1 MKFISSLCL
10 FFLYFSL
17 LCVAFFTMHG
27 MVKAEDLT
35 TSNLAPS
42 MSDMTAS
49 DGTSIGSGHGCSQGQ
64 YCTSG
69 TTEGGGTYSSTFDVP
84 LTEAELNQGFTLN
97 SGITINS
104 HSSNSRLPTCANG
117 VLQSGDCR
125 DIFKL
130 TIKLKDGNNVVESFV
145 HQEELTWTGLKD
157 FNYTD
162 TVGTNDY
169 GLLTGVLELYG
180 IDAGYPVG
188 YYGPQF
194 SDPSITIDYQT
205 ALVIEDVVTTVTDFI
220 ETQTQNEIMNASGA
234 ATDIVP
240 MATTVATVAVPVIQ
254 TYTSAAPVE
263 PIESPI
269 SEPVVAAPTMTTA
282 PVVETTMSAPVVEP
296 VAPAAPTIAPV
307 AQQTETQQAE
317 TQRAETQIETAMQP
331 VAPEPS
337 SSQETASTET
347 ATETSSTETT
357 TEIVSEP
364 STPKPESTPKAV
376 AKGRPQKTKGK
387 TKTAR
392 KTVATATTTT
402 VPVSVPVTPAA
413 AAQAVVSNIAPS
425 QKYGSTAQ
433 TVTLVAMGMIA
444 NNRGLFKSPSIPDAA
459 NFFSSSS
466 VPDGPSMVDPMQ
478 NYKVFGQSN
487 GLHNELVESQW
498 SK

>member
-69 TTEGGGTYSSTFDVP
+69 TTEGGGTYSSTFDIP
-84 LTEAELNQGFTLN
+84 LTEAELQQGFTLN

-130 TIKLKDGNNVVESFV
+130 TIKLKDGTNVVESFV
-145 HQEELTWTGLKD
+145 HQEELTWSGLKD
-157 FNYTD
+157 FNYTN

-254 TYTSAAPVE
+254 TYISAAPVE

-296 VAPAAPTIAPV
+296 VAPAAPIIAPV

-317 TQRAETQIETAMQP
+317 TQQAETQIETAMQP

-337 SSQETASTET
+337 SSQETASEP
-347 ATETSSTETT
+347 TSE
-357 TEIVSEP
+357 
-364 STPKPESTPKAV
+364 STPAPKAV
-376 AKGRPQKTKGK
+376 AKAKPQKAK
-387 TKTAR
+387 TQRKTASSST
-392 KTVATATTTT
+392 TVT

-478 NYKVFGQSN
+478 NYQVFGQSN

>member
-10 FFLYFSL
+10 FFLYFFL
-17 LCVAFFTMHG
+17 LCVAFVSMYG

-35 TSNLAPS
+35 TSNLAPNIS
-42 MSDMTAS
+42 GFTESG
-49 DGTSIGSGHGCSQGQ
+49 GTSVGQGWGCSSGQ

-69 TTEGGGTYSSTFDVP
+69 TNEGGGTYTSTFDVP

-97 SGITINS
+97 SGITVNS
-104 HSSNSRLPTCANG
+104 HSSNSRLPSCANG

-130 TIKLKDGNNVVESFV
+130 TITLKDSGTTVETFV
-145 HQEELTWTGLKD
+145 HQEELTWSGLKD

-169 GLLTGVLELYG
+169 GILTGILQLYG

-194 SDPSITIDYQT
+194 SNPSLTIDYQT
-205 ALVIEDVVTTVTDFI
+205 ALITEDTTTLITDVMQT
-220 ETQTQNEIMNASGA
+220 ETEATIMNAATGGTGG
-234 ATDIVP
+234 TDITSSAVTVSVP
-240 MATTVATVAVPVIQ
+240 SFQ
-254 TYTSAAPVE
+254 TYTNTASTVVNTPVDTSSSSSSVFTPPVDTSSA
-263 PIESPI
+263 S
-269 SEPVVAAPTMTTA
+269 T
-282 PVVETTMSAPVVEP
+282 ETTMDSAPVIET
-296 VAPAAPTIAPV
+296 AAAAPTIAPV

-317 TQRAETQIETAMQP
+317 ETQAETQIEEAMSEPTSESAPSPKAAAKAKPQKSKTQRQTA
-331 VAPEPS
+331 S
-337 SSQETASTET
+337 SS
-347 ATETSSTETT
+347 ATGE
-357 TEIVSEP
+357 
-364 STPKPESTPKAV
+364 
-376 AKGRPQKTKGK
+376 
-387 TKTAR
+387 
-392 KTVATATTTT
+392 
-402 VPVSVPVTPAA
+402 VSVPITPAA

-444 NNRGLFKSPSIPDAA
+444 NNRGLFKSPSIPDVA

-466 VPDGPSMVDPMQ
+466 VPDGPSIVDPMQ
-478 NYKVFGQSN
+478 NYQVFGQSN

>member
-10 FFLYFSL
+10 FLLYFFL
-17 LCVAFFTMHG
+17 LCVAFVSMYG

-35 TSNLAPS
+35 TSNLAPNIS
-42 MSDMTAS
+42 GFTESG
-49 DGTSIGSGHGCSQGQ
+49 GTSVGQGWGCSSGQ

-69 TTEGGGTYSSTFDVP
+69 TNEGGGTYTSTFDVP

-97 SGITINS
+97 SGITVNS

-130 TIKLKDGNNVVESFV
+130 TIKLKDGSNVVESFV
-145 HQEELTWTGLKD
+145 HQEELTWSGLKD

-234 ATDIVP
+234 VADIIP
-240 MATTVATVAVPVIQ
+240 ITSTVATVAVPVIQ
-254 TYTSAAPVE
+254 TYTSVTPVE
-263 PIESPI
+263 PISPPI
-269 SEPVVAAPTMTTA
+269 SEPITAAPTMTTA
-282 PVVETTMSAPVVEP
+282 PVVETIMSAPVVEP

-317 TQRAETQIETAMQP
+317 TQQAETQIETAMQP
-331 VAPEPS
+331 VAAEPS
-337 SSQETASTET
+337 APQETASEP
-347 ATETSSTETT
+347 TS
-357 TEIVSEP
+357 
-364 STPKPESTPKAV
+364 ESTLAPKAV
-376 AKGRPQKTKGK
+376 AKAKPQKAK
-387 TKTAR
+387 TQRKTASSST
-392 KTVATATTTT
+392 TVT

-478 NYKVFGQSN
+478 NYQVFGQSN

-498 SK
+498 EK

>member
-1 MKFISSLCL
+1 MKFIRSSFFVIYFALLCL
-10 FFLYFSL
+10 GVF
-17 LCVAFFTMHG
+17 VMHG
-27 MVKAEDLT
+27 IITSPANADPLT
-35 TSNLAPS
+35 SSNLAPN
-42 MSDMTAS
+42 MGDMTAS
-49 DGTSIGSGHGCSQGQ
+49 EGTSIGSGYGGSQGQ

-69 TTEGGGTYSSTFDVP
+69 TTEGGGTYSSTFNIP

-97 SGITINS
+97 SGITVNS
-104 HSSNSRLPTCANG
+104 HSSNSRLPSCANG

-130 TIKLKDGNNVVESFV
+130 TITLKDSGTTVETFV
-145 HQEELTWTGLKD
+145 HQEELTWSGLKD

-169 GLLTGVLELYG
+169 GILTGILQLYG

-194 SDPSITIDYQT
+194 SNPSLTIDYQT

-234 ATDIVP
+234 VADIVP
-240 MATTVATVAVPVIQ
+240 ITSTVATVAVPVIQ
-254 TYTSAAPVE
+254 TYTSVAPVE
-263 PIESPI
+263 PISPPI
-269 SEPVVAAPTMTTA
+269 SEPIAAAPTMTTA
-282 PVVETTMSAPVVEP
+282 PVVETIMSAPVVEP

-317 TQRAETQIETAMQP
+317 TQQAETQIETAMQP
-331 VAPEPS
+331 VAAEPS
-337 SSQETASTET
+337 APQETASEP
-347 ATETSSTETT
+347 TSE
-357 TEIVSEP
+357 
-364 STPKPESTPKAV
+364 STPAPKAV
-376 AKGRPQKTKGK
+376 AKAKPQKAK
-387 TKTAR
+387 TQRKTASSS
-392 KTVATATTTT
+392 TAVT

-444 NNRGLFKSPSIPDAA
+444 NNRGLFKSPSIPDVA

-478 NYKVFGQSN
+478 NYQVFGQSN

-498 SK
+498 EK

>member
-1 MKFISSLCL
+1 M
-10 FFLYFSL
+10 Y
-17 LCVAFFTMHG
+17 G

-35 TSNLAPS
+35 TSNLAPNIS
-42 MSDMTAS
+42 GFTESG
-49 DGTSIGSGHGCSQGQ
+49 GTSVGQGWGCSSGQ

-69 TTEGGGTYSSTFDVP
+69 TNEGGGTYTSTFDVP

-97 SGITINS
+97 SGITVNS

-130 TIKLKDGNNVVESFV
+130 TIKLKDGSNVVESFV
-145 HQEELTWTGLKD
+145 HQEELTWSGLKD

-234 ATDIVP
+234 VADIIP
-240 MATTVATVAVPVIQ
+240 ITSTVATVAVPVIQ
-254 TYTSAAPVE
+254 TYTSVTPVE
-263 PIESPI
+263 PISPPI
-269 SEPVVAAPTMTTA
+269 SEPITAAPTMTTA
-282 PVVETTMSAPVVEP
+282 PVVETIMSAPVVEP

-317 TQRAETQIETAMQP
+317 TQQAETQIETAMQP
-331 VAPEPS
+331 VAAEPS
-337 SSQETASTET
+337 SSQETASEP
-347 ATETSSTETT
+347 TSE
-357 TEIVSEP
+357 
-364 STPKPESTPKAV
+364 STPAPKAV
-376 AKGRPQKTKGK
+376 AKAKPQKAK
-387 TKTAR
+387 TQRKTASSST
-392 KTVATATTTT
+392 TVT

-478 NYKVFGQSN
+478 NYQVFGQSN

-498 SK
+498 EK

>member
-69 TTEGGGTYSSTFDVP
+69 TTEGGGTYSSTFDIP
-84 LTEAELNQGFTLN
+84 LTEAELQQGFTLN

-145 HQEELTWTGLKD
+145 HQEELTWSGLKD

-205 ALVIEDVVTTVTDFI
+205 ALVIEDVNTTVTDFV
-220 ETQTQNEIMNASGA
+220 ETQTQNEIMNASEA
-234 ATDIVP
+234 VADIVP
-240 MATTVATVAVPVIQ
+240 ITSTVATVAVPVIQ
-254 TYTSAAPVE
+254 TYTSVASVE
-263 PIESPI
+263 TIEPPI

-282 PVVETTMSAPVVEP
+282 PVVETTIEAPVVEP

-317 TQRAETQIETAMQP
+317 TQQAETQIETAMQP
-331 VAPEPS
+331 VAAEPS
-337 SSQETASTET
+337 SSQETASEP
-347 ATETSSTETT
+347 TSE
-357 TEIVSEP
+357 
-364 STPKPESTPKAV
+364 STPAPKAV
-376 AKGRPQKTKGK
+376 AKAKPQKAK
-387 TKTAR
+387 TQRKTASSST
-392 KTVATATTTT
+392 TVT

-478 NYKVFGQSN
+478 NYQVFGQSN

-498 SK
+498 EK

>member
-17 LCVAFFTMHG
+17 LCVAFFNMYG
-27 MVKAEDLT
+27 IVKAEDLT

-49 DGTSIGSGHGCSQGQ
+49 DGTSIGSGYGCSQGQ

-69 TTEGGGTYSSTFDVP
+69 TNEGGGTYTSTFDVP

-130 TIKLKDGNNVVESFV
+130 TIKLKDGTNVVESFV
-145 HQEELTWTGLKD
+145 HQEELTWSGLKD
-157 FNYTD
+157 FNYAD
-162 TVGTNDY
+162 TVGTNNY
-169 GLLTGVLELYG
+169 GILTGVLELYG

-205 ALVIEDVVTTVTDFI
+205 ALVIEDVTTVIDDIIQT
-220 ETQTQNEIMNASGA
+220 ETETTIMDTTIGG
-234 ATDIVP
+234 TDITP
-240 MATTVATVAVPVIQ
+240 PSTTATVTIPVFQ
-254 TYTSAAPVE
+254 TYTSVASVE
-263 PIESPI
+263 TIEPPI

-282 PVVETTMSAPVVEP
+282 PVVETTIEAPVVEP

-317 TQRAETQIETAMQP
+317 TQQAETQIETAMQP
-331 VAPEPS
+331 VAAEPS
-337 SSQETASTET
+337 SSQETASEP
-347 ATETSSTETT
+347 TSE
-357 TEIVSEP
+357 
-364 STPKPESTPKAV
+364 STPAPKAV
-376 AKGRPQKTKGK
+376 AKAKPQKAK
-387 TKTAR
+387 TQR
-392 KTVATATTTT
+392 KTVSSSTTVT
-402 VPVSVPVTPAA
+402 VPVSVPVTPAV
-413 AAQAVVSNIAPS
+413 AAQTIVNNIAPS
-425 QKYGSTAQ
+425 QKYGNNAQ

-466 VPDGPSMVDPMQ
+466 VPDGPSMIDPMQ
-478 NYKVFGQSN
+478 NYQVFGQSN

-498 SK
+498 EK

>member
-69 TTEGGGTYSSTFDVP
+69 TTEGGGTYSSTFDIP
-84 LTEAELNQGFTLN
+84 LTEAELQQGFTLN

-130 TIKLKDGNNVVESFV
+130 TIKLKDGTNVVESFV
-145 HQEELTWTGLKD
+145 HQEELTWSGLKD

-205 ALVIEDVVTTVTDFI
+205 ALVIEDVTTVIDDIIQT
-220 ETQTQNEIMNASGA
+220 ETETTIMDTTIGG
-234 ATDIVP
+234 TDITP
-240 MATTVATVAVPVIQ
+240 PSTTATVTIPVFQ
-254 TYTSAAPVE
+254 TYTSVASVE
-263 PIESPI
+263 TIEPPI

-282 PVVETTMSAPVVEP
+282 PVVETTIEAPVVEP

-317 TQRAETQIETAMQP
+317 TQQAETQIETAMQP
-331 VAPEPS
+331 VAAEPS
-337 SSQETASTET
+337 SSQETASEP
-347 ATETSSTETT
+347 TSE
-357 TEIVSEP
+357 
-364 STPKPESTPKAV
+364 STPAPKAV
-376 AKGRPQKTKGK
+376 AKAKPQKAK
-387 TKTAR
+387 TQRKTASSST
-392 KTVATATTTT
+392 TVT

-444 NNRGLFKSPSIPDAA
+444 NNRGLFKSPSIPDVA

-478 NYKVFGQSN
+478 NYQVFGQSN

-498 SK
+498 EK